1 MAARVAPLRRRP
13 LLRREPL
20 WGDSALTAAGRSWEE
35 VARGTARAIRAAT
48 DSASESAAVERYVNA
63 ILTDVPVAQQPT
75 LRAQLLPQSRAVL
88 QPEILSL
95 LRTDAQATLRQVRV
109 PVLAL
114 FGEKDFQVPAQS
126 NHAAMTAAFV

>member
-1 MAARVAPLRRRP
+1 M
-13 LLRREPL
+13 
-20 WGDSALTAAGRSWEE
+20 
-35 VARGTARAIRAAT
+35 
-48 DSASESAAVERYVNA
+48 
-63 ILTDVPVAQQPT
+63 
-75 LRAQLLPQSRAVL
+75 L

-126 NHAAMTAAFV
+126 NHAAMTAAFVAGGNARLDARIMPGLNHLFQPAQSGLQNEYFTITITMDPAVLAAMSAWIVRANR